1 MSTLDT
7 GWGSVYKEL
16 GARPV
21 VNAIGSVTMLGGSAP
36 IDEVREAM
44 ERANG
49 AYIPLME
56 LQDKAGAAIA
66 AMTGVPA
73 AYITAGAGSA
83 LTLAA
88 AAVMAGTDDDRI
100 QQLPDTTGMKNEI
113 LIQTRQRYWY
123 DRCLELAGAR
133 LVEFGDTK
141 GTTAEQLDAAIGPA
155 TAAVHYYA
163 MEQSPDHD
171 ALSLESTIE
180 VARSHGVPVLVDA
193 AGQVYP
199 LDNIGKYVRMGADF
213 QCVAAKYI
221 GAPHSTGYAL
231 GTKAMISALSLQS
244 FVSYESREVRGIGR
258 PQKVDRQEM
267 VGAVTALKCW
277 LMMNHEDRLAD
288 TEHRSSKII
297 RRVRG
302 IPGVTVTRLDNTVGH
317 LAFGLRLDF
326 DADITGMT
334 AKDVVA
340 ELKKGEPP
348 VFTRTRT
355 GEDFITIHVYGLQ
368 DGEDELVGDR
378 VAGLF
383 E

>member
-1 MSTLDT
+1 
-7 GWGSVYKEL
+7 
-16 GARPV
+16 
-21 VNAIGSVTMLGGSAP
+21 MLGGSAP

-133 LVEFGDTK
+133 LVEFGDTE

-231 GTKAMISALSLQS
+231 GTEAMISALSLQS

-334 AKDVVA
+334 AQDVVA

-368 DGEDELVGDR
+368 DGEDKLVGDR

>member
-7 GWGSVYKEL
+7 GWGNVYKEL

-44 ERANG
+44 DRANG
-49 AYIPLME
+49 AYIPLIE

-133 LVEFGDTK
+133 LVEFGDTE

-163 MEQSPDHD
+163 MEQSPDPE

-231 GTKAMISALSLQS
+231 GTETMISALSLQS

-334 AKDVVA
+334 AQDVVA